1 MAEIAVIVPVY
12 NSAKFLDRCI
22 TSIKQQSFQNFEVI
36 VIDDGSTDGSC
47 ELLKELVKDDDRF
60 RLFVRQNCGVSVTRQ
75 FGLEQMDS
83 KYVTFVD
90 SDDWV
95 PDEWLMDLYT
105 EAEDKNCDI
114 VWCDLT
120 KVYNDHSELFSQ
132 KPTSDKIGDILA
144 DLMCGKIWGSCCN
157 KLVRMSCIREYG
169 VSFHPEMNMWEDLH
183 FFWHLMKHNLK
194 CSYIPKSLYNYDCY
208 SSTNSIV
215 RYRKASHIRSAS
227 IFVDSV
233 SEQDYLPYCSPSDSA
248 YARIKRGI
256 YLRKCMIKRW
266 AFHLNDKHLPVNKL
280 FPEVNDQFV
289 IESQQEPFWSEN
301 RCISLALKGHRTT
314 GHFLCDLVDVLM
326 RIKSSLLKGIR

>member
-1 MAEIAVIVPVY
+1 MAEISIIVPVY
-12 NSAKFLDRCI
+12 NSVKLLDRCI
-22 TSIKQQSFQNFEVI
+22 TSIKSQTFQDFEVI
-36 VIDDGSTDGSC
+36 VIDDGSSDGSDR
-47 ELLKELVKDDDRF
+47 LLKKLIKDDNRF

-75 FGLEQMDS
+75 FGLEQADS

-120 KVYNDHSELFSQ
+120 RIYNDHSELFSQ
-132 KPTSDKIGDILA
+132 KPTSDKIADILA

-157 KLVRMSCIREYG
+157 KLVRMSCVIEYG
-169 VSFHPEMNMWEDLH
+169 ASFHPEMNMWEDLH

-208 SSTNSIV
+208 SSMNSIV

-301 RCISLALKGHRTT
+301 RCISMVLNGHSKF
-314 GHFLCDLVDVLM
+314 GHFINKAFGSILGLKSRFLG
-326 RIKSSLLKGIR
+326 IK